1 MVKNAYIIRCHENNV
16 ALGCIRKVEQINS
29 TLIMFMYGSRVAQWK
44 RAGPITQRS
53 VDRNHALLIYFFPI
67 KELKLRSTL
76 FSLYITTLLL
86 LCFSLMWLILL
97 LLMLCRLF
105 NYQSVHIL
113 IALDRK
119 SKLILHVFSFKSWDF
134 ELCRWRNLV

>member
-1 MVKNAYIIRCHENNV
+1 MVENGYVIRYHENNV

-97 LLMLCRLF
+97 LLMLC
-105 NYQSVHIL
+105 
-113 IALDRK
+113 
-119 SKLILHVFSFKSWDF
+119 
-134 ELCRWRNLV
+134 